1 MDSGHIENIEIN
13 AAVITVSTT
22 RKEENDISG
31 REIKKIFEVNNI
43 PVAYYRVIPDLKEAI
58 QNTCKD
64 ALLISNCIVINGG
77 TGLTH
82 DDCTIEAIAPILE
95 KKIDGFGEL
104 FRMKSFADIGTR
116 ALLSRAIAGIVDK
129 KVVFCIPGSTGA
141 VKLAMN
147 EIIIP
152 EIRHI
157 LTHSGK

>member
-1 MDSGHIENIEIN
+1 MDSAHIQNIEIK

-22 RKEENDISG
+22 RNEENDSSG
-31 REIKKIFEVNNI
+31 REIKKIFEENNI
-43 PVAYYRVIPDLKEAI
+43 PVAYYEIIPDLKKTI
-58 QNTCKD
+58 KDTCKK
-64 ALLISNCIVINGG
+64 ALSISNCIVINGG

-82 DDCTIEAIAPILE
+82 DDCTIEAITPILE

-104 FRMKSFADIGTR
+104 FRMKSYDDIGTR

-129 KVVFCIPGSTGA
+129 KAVFCIPGSTGA